1 MPDDAKSFIG
11 KKGRGMDT
19 QKIPLIFKVVSLY
32 AVIAIAGLT
41 SSYIYSVQSQH
52 TAAQVVAE
60 ISVNEQKKLEKKTV
74 TGKPIRLDIDRLNI
88 HIPVKYGYFD
98 TKSGEWTL
106 SQDSAYFAATTKLPN
121 NKQGNTLIYGHNTV
135 ALLEPTK
142 KLVKGDEL
150 VVTTKNGHSFH
161 YRYTGDSIVNPA
173 NTDILTEKSDKPRL
187 TLLTCNGWLSEN
199 RRLMY
204 FDFIGVSS

>member
-1 MPDDAKSFIG
+1 LPNDAKSFIG
-11 KKGRGMDT
+11 KKGAGMSL
-19 QKIPLIFKVVSLY
+19 QKIPLLFKVVSLY
-32 AVIAIAGLT
+32 VTVAIAG
-41 SSYIYSVQSQH
+41 SAFSYIYSVQSQH
-52 TAAQVVAE
+52 TAAQVVVE
-60 ISVNEQKKLEKKTV
+60 TSTKVENELDKTV
-74 TGKPIRLDIDRLNI
+74 SGKPIGIDIDRLKVHLPI
-88 HIPVKYGYFD
+88 KYGYFD
-98 TKSGEWTL
+98 VKSGQWTL

-121 NKQGNTLIYGHNTV
+121 NKDGNTLIYGHNTV

-150 VVTTKNGHSFH
+150 VVTTKNGYRFH

-173 NTDILTEKSDKPRL
+173 NTAVLTEKSAKPRL

-204 FDFIGVSS
+204 FDFVGVSS